1 MKLFKNKEIQATN
14 EELLEELVKL
24 KTELNSLKTST
35 TQVNKN
41 FNKEYEEV
49 TLDDICKKIERGEI

>member
-35 TQVNKN
+35 KKENKDY
-41 FNKEYEEV
+41 NKEYEEV
-49 TLDDICKKIERGEI
+49 TLQDICDKIERGEI